1 MTRGENP
8 YIKKRMST
16 CKKGMKERRHEVT
29 KERRNEGTK
38 ERRSEGAKER
48 RKICLEQNKIL
59 SPL

>member
-38 ERRSEGAKER
+38 ERRSEGAK
-48 RKICLEQNKIL
+48 KDL
-59 SPL
+59 S

>member
-38 ERRSEGAKER
+38 ERRNEGAKER
-48 RKICLEQNKIL
+48 RKIYLEQNKIL